1 MTREAY
7 HRALNSVQDDV
18 MKMSGMVS
26 KALRDSMEALKQ
38 RDFETSRR
46 IIDDDNI
53 INRKRFDIEEKCL
66 LLIAT
71 QQPMAV
77 DLRVLA
83 AVINII
89 TDLERIGDH
98 AEGIAK
104 INISIGDEPL
114 VKPLRDIPQMSE
126 LGLSMLDRC
135 MKAFLNR
142 DLEAAR
148 QVCNDDDEV
157 DALYDQTYRE
167 LLLVMIENPR
177 TIQGATYMIWAAHN
191 LERIADRVTN
201 IAERVVFMVT
211 GKMEEMNIS
220 KY

>member
-18 MKMSGMVS
+18 MKMADMVS
-26 KALRDSMEALKQ
+26 KALKDSMEALKN
-38 RDFETSRR
+38 RDFETSKR

-104 INISIGDEPL
+104 INISIGEEPL

-177 TIQGATYMIWAAHN
+177 TIQGATYLIWAAHN

>member
-7 HRALNSVQDDV
+7 HKALKDVQDEV
-18 MKMSGMVS
+18 IKMADRVG
-26 KALRDSMEALKQ
+26 KALKDSIEALRQ
-38 RDFETSRR
+38 RDLETSKR
-46 IIDDDNI
+46 IIREDVI
-53 INRKRFDIEEKCL
+53 INKMRFDIEDKCL

-104 INISIGDEPL
+104 INISIGEDSL
-114 VKPLRDIPQMSE
+114 VKPLVDIPRMGE
-126 LGLSMLDRC
+126 KGLSMLERC
-135 MKAFLNR
+135 MKAFV
-142 DLEAAR
+142 DKDIEMAR
-148 QVCNDDDEV
+148 QICNEDDEV
-157 DALYDQTYRE
+157 DALYDQIYRE
-167 LLLVMIENPR
+167 LPLTMIENPR
-177 TIQGATYMIWAAHN
+177 TIQGATYLIWTAHN
-191 LERIADRVTN
+191 LERTADRVTN
-201 IAERVVFMVT
+201 IAERIVFMVT
-211 GKMEEMNIS
+211 GKMEEMNVS

>member
-7 HRALNSVQDDV
+7 HKALKDVQDEVLRMADRA
-18 MKMSGMVS
+18 G
-26 KALRDSMEALKQ
+26 KALKDSIEALRQ
-38 RDFETSRR
+38 RDLETSKR
-46 IIDDDNI
+46 IIREDVI
-53 INRKRFDIEEKCL
+53 INKMRFDIEDKCL

-104 INISIGDEPL
+104 INIAIGEDSL
-114 VKPLRDIPQMSE
+114 VKPLVDIPRMGE
-126 LGLSMLDRC
+126 KGLSMLERC
-135 MKAFLNR
+135 MKAFVDR
-142 DLEAAR
+142 DIESAR
-148 QVCNDDDEV
+148 RICDEDDEV
-157 DALYDQTYRE
+157 DALYDQIYGE
-167 LLLVMIENPR
+167 LLLIMIENPK
-177 TIQGATYMIWAAHN
+177 TIQGATYLIWTAHN
-191 LERIADRVTN
+191 LERTADRVTN
-201 IAERVVFMVT
+201 IAERIVFMVT
-211 GKMEEMNIS
+211 GKMEEMNVS

>member
-18 MKMSGMVS
+18 MKMADMVS
-26 KALRDSMEALKQ
+26 KALKDSMEALKN

>member
-1 MTREAY
+1 MTREVY
-7 HRALNSVQDDV
+7 HRALKDVQDDV
-18 MKMSGMVS
+18 MTMAGMVS
-26 KALRDSMEALKQ
+26 KALKDSMEALKH
-38 RDFETSRR
+38 RDFATSRR

-126 LGLSMLDRC
+126 LGLSMLERC
-135 MKAFLNR
+135 MKAFVDR
-142 DLEAAR
+142 DIESAR

-177 TIQGATYMIWAAHN
+177 NIQA
-191 LERIADRVTN
+191 
-201 IAERVVFMVT
+201 
-211 GKMEEMNIS
+211 
-220 KY
+220 

>member
-7 HRALNSVQDDV
+7 HRALKNVQDDV
-18 MKMSGMVS
+18 MKMAGMVS
-26 KALRDSMEALKQ
+26 KALKDSMEALKH
-38 RDFETSRR
+38 RDFETSKR
-46 IIDDDNI
+46 IIDDDNL
-53 INRKRFDIEEKCL
+53 INRKRFDIEENCL

-83 AVINII
+83 AVFNII

-114 VKPLRDIPQMSE
+114 VKPLRDIPRMSD

-142 DLEAAR
+142 DIEAAR

>member
-7 HRALNSVQDDV
+7 HRALKGVQDDV
-18 MKMSGMVS
+18 MNMASLVS
-26 KALRDSMEALKQ
+26 KALRDSIEALQQK
-38 RDFETSRR
+38 DFETSKRV
-46 IIDDDNI
+46 IDDDNI

-83 AVINII
+83 AIINII

-104 INISIGDEPL
+104 INIAIGDEPL
-114 VKPLRDIPQMSE
+114 VKPLRDIPRMSE
-126 LGLSMLDRC
+126 LGLSMLERC
-135 MKAFLNR
+135 MAAFINR
-142 DLEAAR
+142 DIEAAR

-211 GKMEEMNIS
+211 GRMEEMNIS

>member
-7 HRALNSVQDDV
+7 HKALKDVQDEV
-18 MKMSGMVS
+18 LKMADRVG
-26 KALRDSMEALKQ
+26 KALKDSIDALKQ
-38 RDFETSRR
+38 RDLETSKR
-46 IIDDDNI
+46 IIKEDVI
-53 INRKRFDIEEKCL
+53 INKMRFDIEDKCL

-104 INISIGDEPL
+104 INIAIGEDSL
-114 VKPLRDIPQMSE
+114 VKPLVDIPRMGE
-126 LGLSMLDRC
+126 KGLSMLERC
-135 MKAFLNR
+135 MKAFV
-142 DLEAAR
+142 DKDIEMAR
-148 QVCNDDDEV
+148 QICNEDDEV
-157 DALYDQTYRE
+157 DALYDQIYRE
-167 LLLVMIENPR
+167 LLLTMIENPR
-177 TIQGATYMIWAAHN
+177 TIQGATYLIWTAHN
-191 LERIADRVTN
+191 LERTADRVTN
-201 IAERVVFMVT
+201 IAERIVFMVT
-211 GKMEEMNIS
+211 GKMEEMNVS

>member
-7 HRALNSVQDDV
+7 HKALKDVQDEVLRMADKV
-18 MKMSGMVS
+18 G
-26 KALRDSMEALKQ
+26 KALKDSMEALKQ
-38 RDFETSRR
+38 RDLETSKR
-46 IIDDDNI
+46 IIREDI
-53 INRKRFDIEEKCL
+53 VINKMRFDIEDKCL

-104 INISIGDEPL
+104 INIAIGEDSL
-114 VKPLRDIPQMSE
+114 VKPLVDIPRMGE
-126 LGLSMLDRC
+126 KGLSMLERC
-135 MKAFLNR
+135 MKAFVDR
-142 DLEAAR
+142 DIESAR
-148 QVCNDDDEV
+148 RICNEDDEV
-157 DALYDQTYRE
+157 DALYDQIYGE
-167 LLLVMIENPR
+167 LLLIMIENPR
-177 TIQGATYMIWAAHN
+177 TIQGATYLIWTAHN
-191 LERIADRVTN
+191 LERTADRVTN
-201 IAERVVFMVT
+201 IAERIVFMVT
-211 GKMEEMNIS
+211 GKMEEMNVS

>member
-7 HRALNSVQDDV
+7 HKALKDVQDEVLRMADKV
-18 MKMSGMVS
+18 G
-26 KALRDSMEALKQ
+26 KALKDSMEALKQ
-38 RDFETSRR
+38 RDLETSKR
-46 IIDDDNI
+46 IIREDI
-53 INRKRFDIEEKCL
+53 VINKMRFDIEDKCL

-104 INISIGDEPL
+104 INIAIGEDSL
-114 VKPLRDIPQMSE
+114 VKPLVDIPRMGE
-126 LGLSMLDRC
+126 KGLSMLERC
-135 MKAFLNR
+135 MKAFVDR
-142 DLEAAR
+142 DIESAR
-148 QVCNDDDEV
+148 RICNEDDEV
-157 DALYDQTYRE
+157 DALYDQIYGE
-167 LLLVMIENPR
+167 LLLIMIEDPR
-177 TIQGATYMIWAAHN
+177 TIQGATYLIWTAHN
-191 LERIADRVTN
+191 LERTADRVTN
-201 IAERVVFMVT
+201 IAERIVFMVT
-211 GKMEEMNIS
+211 GKMEEMNVS

>member
-7 HRALNSVQDDV
+7 HKALKDVQDEVLRMADRA
-18 MKMSGMVS
+18 G
-26 KALRDSMEALKQ
+26 KALKDSIEALRQ
-38 RDFETSRR
+38 RDLETSKR
-46 IIDDDNI
+46 IIREDVI
-53 INRKRFDIEEKCL
+53 INKMRFDIEDQCL

-104 INISIGDEPL
+104 INIAIGEDSL
-114 VKPLRDIPQMSE
+114 VKPLVDIPRMGE
-126 LGLSMLDRC
+126 KGLSMLERC
-135 MKAFLNR
+135 MKAFV
-142 DLEAAR
+142 DKDIEMAR
-148 QVCNDDDEV
+148 QICNEDDEV
-157 DALYDQTYRE
+157 DALYDQIYRE
-167 LLLVMIENPR
+167 LLLTMIENPR
-177 TIQGATYMIWAAHN
+177 TIQGATYLIWTAHN
-191 LERIADRVTN
+191 LERTADRVTN
-201 IAERVVFMVT
+201 IAERIVFMVT
-211 GKMEEMNIS
+211 GKMEEMNVS

>member
-18 MKMSGMVS
+18 MKMADMVG
-26 KALRDSMEALKQ
+26 KALRDSMEALKN
-38 RDFETSRR
+38 RDFETSKR

-104 INISIGDEPL
+104 INISIGEEPL
-114 VKPLRDIPQMSE
+114 VKAVSAIPQLSE
-126 LGLSMLDRC
+126 FGLCL
-135 MKAFLNR
+135 F
-142 DLEAAR
+142 
-148 QVCNDDDEV
+148 
-157 DALYDQTYRE
+157 
-167 LLLVMIENPR
+167 
-177 TIQGATYMIWAAHN
+177 
-191 LERIADRVTN
+191 
-201 IAERVVFMVT
+201 
-211 GKMEEMNIS
+211 
-220 KY
+220 

>member
-7 HRALNSVQDDV
+7 HRALKDVQDDV
-18 MKMSGMVS
+18 MKMAGLVS
-26 KALRDSMEALKQ
+26 KALRDSMEALQ
-38 RDFETSRR
+38 HRDFLASKR
-46 IIDDDNI
+46 IIDEDNI

-83 AVINII
+83 AVFNII

-142 DLEAAR
+142 DLEAAS
-148 QVCNDDDEV
+148 QGCNDDEEV

-191 LERIADRVTN
+191 LERIADSG
-201 IAERVVFMVT
+201 IALHL
-211 GKMEEMNIS
+211 
-220 KY
+220 

>member
-1 MTREAY
+1 MTRESY
-7 HRALNSVQDDV
+7 HRALKNVQDDV
-18 MKMSGMVS
+18 MKMAGMVS
-26 KALRDSMEALKQ
+26 KALKDSMEALKY
-38 RDFETSRR
+38 RDFETSKR
-46 IIDDDNI
+46 IIDDDNL

-135 MKAFLNR
+135 MKAFINR

-177 TIQGATYMIWAAHN
+177 TIQGATYLIWAAHN